1 MSTAGW
7 ASASPCS
14 AAVVVAPSGTRVL
27 VRSAWVWLRRQGA
40 RTRGQLARFL
50 PFLRRDLNVQGVT
63 ASIGVGLG
71 GVGTLT
77 VSGRAWHP
85 TASVDERIEAL
96 HQHITEVEGQLI
108 EVSQQLSQETSK
120 RERALAELEA
130 GLRAETAELRR
141 LLEEQE
147 HRAARVDAR
156 GLPVIALGIVLSGIP
171 DQLASI
177 PYGIGWVAPVLGIAA
192 AVAAGVPPGG
202 RHTQRRHDPGSF
214 GAPIQQTGGSP
225 QGTCCGDDLDG
236 PGPEH

>member
-1 MSTAGW
+1 MRACCRTSTAGW

-71 GVGTLT
+71 VGTST
-77 VSGRAWHP
+77 GSGRAWHP

-96 HQHITEVEGQLI
+96 HQHMTEVEGQLN

-130 GLRAETAELRR
+130 GLRAETAELCR

-192 AVAAGVPPGG
+192 AVAAGVPAWREAHP
-202 RHTQRRHDPGSF
+202 
-214 GAPIQQTGGSP
+214 ASP
-225 QGTCCGDDLDG
+225 
-236 PGPEH
+236 

>member
-1 MSTAGW
+1 MAD
-7 ASASPCS
+7 ASLLSDVNRWVGVGIAVVG
-14 AAVVVAPSGTRVL
+14 AVVVAPSGTRLL

-96 HQHITEVEGQLI
+96 HQHITEVEGRLN

-130 GLRAETAELRR
+130 GLSAETAKLRR

-192 AVAAGVPPGG
+192 AVAAGVPAWREAHP
-202 RHTQRRHDPGSF
+202 
-214 GAPIQQTGGSP
+214 ASP
-225 QGTCCGDDLDG
+225 
-236 PGPEH
+236 

>member
-1 MSTAGW
+1 MAD
-7 ASASPCS
+7 ASLLSDVNRWVGVGIAVLG
-14 AAVVVAPSGTRVL
+14 AVVVAPSGTRLL

-71 GVGTLT
+71 VGTLT
-77 VSGRAWHP
+77 GSGRAWHP

-130 GLRAETAELRR
+130 GLSAKTAELCR

-192 AVAAGVPPGG
+192 AVAAGVPAWREAHP
-202 RHTQRRHDPGSF
+202 
-214 GAPIQQTGGSP
+214 ASP
-225 QGTCCGDDLDG
+225 
-236 PGPEH
+236 